1 MCMKILLIDNSSLT
15 PVNDS
20 LCCEPKTGGF
30 SSELKSLGHQVTMY
44 GQIIEDKNNI
54 HSFDILKNDICVVG
68 YKRKKNKF
76 INYIFLYLMI
86 IPQIIKNDFIY
97 IFYPNSFKYI
107 SILCWILNKPYGLY
121 IRGEND
127 LCSKESKYIYKKS
140 KVIFTVTDYFSKI
153 IKKISSK
160 EMIFSIKPMI
170 DLNQND
176 IFFDR
181 EYRVEGKFKIL
192 FLARI
197 EKDKGIEEFLYAISD
212 LINRKKYKIEVDVVG
227 SGGFLENAKA
237 IAKELNILDVVD
249 FKGAIFD
256 KNIIREM
263 YIQSNLYVLPTY
275 HEGFPRTL
283 YEAMIFGTPIITT
296 FVGGIPGIMEDGF
309 NCLKIEPKSVSSIV
323 NALEYSFE
331 NYPDM
336 QNHAKNGME
345 TVRLIV
351 DSSRLSHASHLSSV
365 LNNEYDFSTY

>member
-30 SSELKSLGHQVTMY
+30 ASELNSLGHQITMY

-54 HSFDILKNDICVVG
+54 HSFDILKNDISVVG
-68 YKRKKNKF
+68 YIRKKNKF
-76 INYIFLYLMI
+76 INYIFLYLMV
-86 IPQIIKNDFIY
+86 IPQVIKNDFIY

-107 SILCWILNKPYGLY
+107 SIICWILRKPYGLY

-127 LCSKESKYIYKKS
+127 LYSRKSKYIYKKS

-153 IKKISSK
+153 IKRISSK

-176 IFFDR
+176 IFFNR
-181 EYRVEGKFKIL
+181 EYRVGNKFKIL

-197 EKDKGIEEFLYAISD
+197 EKDKGIEEFLHAISD
-212 LINRKKYKIEVDVVG
+212 LLNRKKYNIEINIVG

-249 FKGAIFD
+249 FKGAIFE
-256 KNIIREM
+256 KNKIREM
-263 YIQSNLYVLPTY
+263 YVESNLYVLPTY

-309 NCLKIEPKSVSSIV
+309 NCLKIEPKSVISIV

-331 NYPDM
+331 NYLDM

-351 DSSRLSHASHLSSV
+351 DSSRLSHASHLSSI
-365 LNNEYDFSTY
+365 LNN